1 MQSCQPLLDRL
12 EAAGVNEIACLVDF
26 GVDEDLV
33 LSSLKYLK
41 QLKDERRQAH
51 AVAVAAAMPPD
62 FKAQSHSTVDG
73 LGRAAMR
80 RQNLEQRGQLL
91 RTKHESTVKEGS

>member
-1 MQSCQPLLDRL
+1 LQSCQPLLDRL

-41 QLKDERRQAH
+41 QLKDERHQAR
-51 AVAVAAAMPPD
+51 AVAVAAMPPD

-91 RTKHESTVKEGS
+91 RTKHETLTKEGS